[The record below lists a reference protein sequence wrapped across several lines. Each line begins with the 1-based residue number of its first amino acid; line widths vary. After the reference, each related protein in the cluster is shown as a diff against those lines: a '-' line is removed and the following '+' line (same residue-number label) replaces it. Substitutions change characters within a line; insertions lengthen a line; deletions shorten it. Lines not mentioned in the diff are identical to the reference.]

1 MLNFLE
7 LIMNR
12 YSVGDCY
19 LTGERKMKKINLV
32 LAFGS
37 ILFVTGCAGPR
48 ITGSTI
54 PSNVLSNNPDVLLIN
69 DDETREGFNE
79 AMEDWLKDNKK
90 VYTVKP
96 EHTQHDPEKL
106 TIEYVG
112 YWKWDM
118 ALYLSRAEI
127 EAFHGGQRIGTVNF
141 KAPNSLNP
149 NKWGSGEERIKLM
162 MDVLYG
168 KKTAKEATGQ
178 L

>member
-1 MLNFLE
+1 
-7 LIMNR
+7 
-12 YSVGDCY
+12 
-19 LTGERKMKKINLV
+19 MKKIYVLLSLGALLLV
-32 LAFGS
+32 M
-37 ILFVTGCAGPR
+37 GCAGPR
-48 ITGSTI
+48 ITGGSI
-54 PSNVLSNNPDVLLIN
+54 PSNVLSNKPDVLLIN

-79 AMEDWLKDNKK
+79 AVEDWLKDNKK

-96 EHTQHDPEKL
+96 EHSQHDPKKL

-112 YWKWDM
+112 HWKWDM

-127 EAFHGGQRIGTVNF
+127 EAFHGGQRIGSVNF
-141 KAPNSLNP
+141 KAPNSLNL

-168 KKTAKEATGQ
+168 KKTATEATRE